1 VIRADEL
8 EAIDREVQGLIE
20 RAVREAKAAP
30 LPTRADMTTDVYVT
44 Y

>member
-1 VIRADEL
+1 VIKQAEL
-8 EAIDREVQGLIE
+8 DAIDQEAREVIE

-30 LPTRADMTTDVYVT
+30 APTGADLLTDVYVA